1 MKKTISL
8 LLVLVLMLAVAMPVF
23 ATEITTDATG
33 SNAGETV
40 VTYGF
45 SQSFLV
51 VIPADFEISSST
63 KMATADIKASDVVLA
78 YGKTLNVKISGH
90 DYDDAWELI
99 DVASADNKLE
109 YTIGTSEGAN
119 DIVNNSVVLSV
130 AAGDNWDSEVVETMY
145 FKVIDNNT
153 TAGQYSDTLTFTVS
167 VD

>member
-1 MKKTISL
+1 MKKTISM
-8 LLVLVLMLAVAMPVF
+8 LLVLVMMFAVAMPVF

-45 SQSFLV
+45 NQSFLV

-63 KMATADIKASDVVLA
+63 KMATAEVKASDVVLA

-99 DVASADNKLE
+99 DIASAGNKLE
-109 YTIGTSEGAN
+109 YTIGTTEGAS
-119 DIVNNSVVLSV
+119 DIVNNSTVLSV
-130 AAGDNWDSEVVETMY
+130 AAGDNWDSEVVETLY
-145 FKVIDNNT
+145 FKVIDDNT